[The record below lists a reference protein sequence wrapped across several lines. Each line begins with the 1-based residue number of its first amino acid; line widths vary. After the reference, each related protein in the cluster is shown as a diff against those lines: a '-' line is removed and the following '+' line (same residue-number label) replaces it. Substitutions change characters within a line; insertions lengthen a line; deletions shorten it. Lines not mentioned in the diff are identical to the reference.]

1 MAVELQYESIIIPI
15 ANIDKCKSLG
25 GFEKFIESQQ
35 DRIGDDVWYDE
46 YLYRYRSP
54 DSDIDKILK
63 FWEHEGLQ
71 PFKPKRDDS
80 NQHEWNDL
88 CLARETGP
96 TLTCDWLE
104 VDKAIPC
111 VWLKGKPMGELHG
124 SKRMLSKVISESVIN
139 DQYYQRF
146 FDSVYQFKRNIPP
159 VSKAFR
165 MISNLR
171 FEFAEAIS
179 DQWRESK
186 KFNWRYLILCPISWL
201 SQVILIFYPRFNV
214 TRFLKV
220 FDLIKIDR
228 GFKLDYIYAGDSPTV
243 YTKQKF
249 PRLNFFKSNKLDRTE
264 ILGPYNRE
272 NIEDISFDK
281 TPKGYFQFAVFSVVV
296 HQFYL
301 YWHGNYNDTKFI
313 YSKSQI
319 EDILKSILKER
330 YKFATTHKDIN
341 YDLSR
346 EDIDKMVDA
355 ELLTLFHNR
364 KSDDD
369 LSIFLGP
376 LIEEVEGIDN
386 ISGEFFK
393 IKHYWTTEEEL
404 KALFSASFE
413 PLVTIQENGYGVV
426 RVMTFSERSGFEYRY
441 SYIKYPNVIEKVR
454 WEKIMSYDYGVM
466 Y

>member
-25 GFEKFIESQQ
+25 GFEKFIESQK
-35 DRIGDDVWYDE
+35 DRIGDDVWHDE
-46 YLYRYRSP
+46 YLYRYRLP
-54 DSDIDKILK
+54 DSDDDKILK
-63 FWEHEGLQ
+63 FWEDEGLQ
-71 PFKPKRDDS
+71 PLKPKKDDS
-80 NQHEWNDL
+80 KQHEWNDL

-104 VDKAIPC
+104 VDKGIPC

-124 SKRMLSKVISESVIN
+124 SKRRISKVISKSAID
-139 DQYYQRF
+139 DQYYRRF
-146 FDSVYQFKRNIPP
+146 FDSVYQFMRNIPP

-165 MISNLR
+165 TISNLR

-186 KFNWRYLILCPISWL
+186 KFNWRYLILCPISWV
-201 SQVILIFYPRFNV
+201 SQVILIFYPSFNV

-228 GFKLDYIYAGDSPTV
+228 GFKLDYVYYGDSPTV

-249 PRLNFFKSNKLDRTE
+249 PTLNLFKSNKLDRTE

-272 NIEDISFDK
+272 DIEDISFDK
-281 TPKGYFQFAVFSVVV
+281 SPEGYFQFAVFSVVV

-301 YWHGNYNDTKFI
+301 YWHACYNDTKFI

-319 EDILKSILKER
+319 EDILKSILKDQYRRAIR
-330 YKFATTHKDIN
+330 YKEIN
-341 YDLSR
+341 RDLSS
-346 EDIDKMVDA
+346 EDIDKKVDA
-355 ELLTLFHNR
+355 ELLTLFYNR

-376 LIEEVEGIDN
+376 LIEEECTDS
-386 ISGEFFK
+386 ISGETFK
-393 IKHYWTTEEEL
+393 IQNYWTTEEEL
-404 KALFSASFE
+404 KALFSASLE

-426 RVMTFSERSGFEYRY
+426 RVMTFSKWSGFEYCY
-441 SYIKYPNVIEKVR
+441 SYIKYPNEIEKVR
-454 WEKIMSYDYGVM
+454 TERILSYDCGIM
-466 Y
+466 F